1 MLAFNS
7 LSLASTPAVAVS
19 ELSSD
24 PPPLRL
30 SGSFC
35 LEVFHWIVRGIAFST
50 TAHPATI
57 VIGSVSKISVSVFI
71 TAGRFL
77 RGIEL
82 GDHRRLR
89 QWTQGRFQRMEE
101 TEGWRTA
108 VASSPCGKPAESW
121 GGFGQTSMTG
131 RSCSAETAALERQ
144 AKTSRLAM
152 VAIF

>member
-19 ELSSD
+19 ELSFD
-24 PPPLRL
+24 PLPLML

-35 LEVFHWIVRGIAFST
+35 FEVFHWIVTGIAFST

-57 VIGSVSKISVSVFI
+57 VNVSVRKISVSVFI

-89 QWTQGRFQRMEE
+89 QWTQGRFQRME
-101 TEGWRTA
+101 
-108 VASSPCGKPAESW
+108 
-121 GGFGQTSMTG
+121 
-131 RSCSAETAALERQ
+131 
-144 AKTSRLAM
+144 
-152 VAIF
+152 